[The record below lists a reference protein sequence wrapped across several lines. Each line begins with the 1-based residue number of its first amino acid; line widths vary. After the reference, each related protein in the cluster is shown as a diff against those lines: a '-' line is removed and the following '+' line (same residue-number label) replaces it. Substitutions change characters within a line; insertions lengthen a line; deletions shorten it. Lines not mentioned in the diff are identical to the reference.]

1 MVDRL
6 NEVLRHDGDRAM
18 RAVGLV
24 GGMSEARQRRL
35 LSYRYRFL
43 TPPCLTKWS
52 KIHFGSSGQIGR
64 AWRAAYPRPASAG
77 SSPTG
82 AD

>member
-1 MVDRL
+1 MSTTLDFDHFRFDPHLTRSHSAQVVDRL

-35 LSYRYRFL
+35 LSYRCRF
-43 TPPCLTKWS
+43 
-52 KIHFGSSGQIGR
+52 
-64 AWRAAYPRPASAG
+64 
-77 SSPTG
+77 
-82 AD
+82 